1 MRLLKQLSAENKY
14 ATIQNKRPK
23 ENQYYRSPTE
33 QKYYVKN
40 QNHRTQSPT
49 GSQPYQI
56 VVTQRSSSSP
66 SGYITLITITIY
78 ALNKTGQKTS
88 NYCVGDVKA
97 IKKEFS
103 TN

>member
-1 MRLLKQLSAENKY
+1 MPQYEISDQKKINTTGLPLNKNIMWK
-14 ATIQNKRPK
+14 TSLNG
-23 ENQYYRSPTE
+23 
-33 QKYYVKN
+33 VKSK
-40 QNHRTQSPT
+40 NHRTQSPT